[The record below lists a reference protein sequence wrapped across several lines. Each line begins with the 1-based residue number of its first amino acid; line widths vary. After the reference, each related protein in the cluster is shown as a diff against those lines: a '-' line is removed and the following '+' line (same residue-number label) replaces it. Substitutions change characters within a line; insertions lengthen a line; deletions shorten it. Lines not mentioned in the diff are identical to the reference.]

1 MFMAFRFRLG
11 LLILGLVILSGSS
24 FGPKQLSTHE
34 VLAALNHDRKSHN
47 LSELAI
53 DPTLNLAALA
63 KAQDMVG
70 QNYFAHTSPEGTEPW
85 YWFKALG
92 YDYAYAGENLAQGF
106 KDAQELEARLMA
118 SPTHRANILSP
129 FYSQV
134 GLAVVNLNDTTIVVQ
149 MFGSHE
155 NQISMKR

>member
-11 LLILGLVILSGSS
+11 LLILGLVVLSGSS
-24 FGPKQLSTHE
+24 LSEQELSTHE
-34 VLAALNHDRKSHN
+34 VLEAINHDRASYH
-47 LSELAI
+47 LSALEI

-63 KAQDMVG
+63 KAQDMVKG
-70 QNYFAHTSPEGTEPW
+70 NYFAHTSPAGTEPW
-85 YWFKALG
+85 HWFKALG

-106 KDAQELEARLMA
+106 KDAQELQAHLMA

-134 GLAVVNLNDTTIVVQ
+134 GVAVVNLNDTTIVVQ

-155 NQISMKR
+155 NQVSLRR